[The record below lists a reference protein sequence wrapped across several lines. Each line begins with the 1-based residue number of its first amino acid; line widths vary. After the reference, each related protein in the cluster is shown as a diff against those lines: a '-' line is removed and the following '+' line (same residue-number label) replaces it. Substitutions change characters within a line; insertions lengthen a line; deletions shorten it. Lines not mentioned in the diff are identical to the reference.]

1 MIYIALYIIGILSV
15 IGLFTVIEMIVK
27 PIGKYLADK
36 EIKKAVERENKLFK
50 RRTWEKDLMN
60 TATYFND
67 EVNYSVN
74 KRIGF

>member
-1 MIYIALYIIGILSV
+1 MIYIALYTIGILSV

-27 PIGKYLADK
+27 PVGKYLADQK
-36 EIKKAVERENKLFK
+36 MKKTVERENKLFK

>member
-1 MIYIALYIIGILSV
+1 MAPVWNWIGILSV
-15 IGLFTVIEMIVK
+15 IVLFTVIEIIAS

-60 TATYFND
+60 TATHFND